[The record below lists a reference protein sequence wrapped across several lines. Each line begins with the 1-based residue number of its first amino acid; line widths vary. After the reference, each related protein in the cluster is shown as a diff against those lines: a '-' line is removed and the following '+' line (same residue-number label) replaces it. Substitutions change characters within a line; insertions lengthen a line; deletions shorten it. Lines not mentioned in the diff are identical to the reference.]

1 MELDRR
7 HFVGLAAAGGL
18 GLLLPGGSS
27 SAQAATPDAVQ
38 FRNHFAGEGAA
49 ILDPLPLVTG
59 NGFNGGLRYDD
70 TRAFYPDGI
79 SACVQPSCRVEDAA
93 KAGAPG
99 VLALFHIAV
108 LNLPVS
114 AGPAEAIRH
123 LMRFAV
129 ETEKLDP
136 EKFVFVSTEV
146 FEPHFTNDPLLQKGR
161 FVQRALEEARAAGDG
176 SGFFSPDGHPDTD
189 GFNSVSVHYPIG
201 ERTDGP
207 LAYPLSGFLE
217 IGEISLADA
226 ASGSAGTVGGGF
238 GLERLALA
246 SGRQA
251 PDYAQS
257 RARLFDLVKQDAAA
271 TGSALPEGLKAFAD

>member
-1 MELDRR
+1 MDLDRR
-7 HFVGLAAAGGL
+7 HLVGLAVAGGL
-18 GLLLPGGSS
+18 GMLLPGPSVFAKEAVNSS
-27 SAQAATPDAVQ
+27 TGFV
-38 FRNHFAGEGAA
+38 RHFSGKGAKV
-49 ILDPLPLVTG
+49 LDPLPLMTG
-59 NGFNGGLRYDD
+59 VGFNGGLRYDD
-70 TRAFYPDGI
+70 TRPSYPDGM
-79 SACVQPSCRVEDAA
+79 SVCVQPSCRVEDAG
-93 KAGAPG
+93 KAGDPG

-114 AGPAEAIRH
+114 AGPGEAIRQ

-189 GFNSVSVHYPIG
+189 GFNSVSVHYPVG
-201 ERTDGP
+201 ERADGP

-226 ASGSAGTVGGGF
+226 ASGTSGTVGGGF
-238 GLERLALA
+238 GLERLAIA
-246 SGRQA
+246 SGQQA
-251 PDYAQS
+251 PDYSES
-257 RARLFDLVKQDAAA
+257 RARLFNLVKQEATA
-271 TGSALPEGLKAFAD
+271 TGIALPEGLKAFAD

>member
-1 MELDRR
+1 MEIDRR
-7 HFVGLAAAGGL
+7 HFVNLAAASGM
-18 GLLLPGGSS
+18 GLLLPGTSS
-27 SAQAATPDAVQ
+27 TVRAATTGSAQFLD
-38 FRNHFAGEGAA
+38 HFAGEGAKA
-49 ILDPLPLVTG
+49 LDPLPLMTG
-59 NGFNGGLRYDD
+59 VGFNGGLRYDD
-70 TRAFYPDGI
+70 TRPSYPDGM
-79 SACVQPSCRVEDAA
+79 SVCVQPSCRVEDAG
-93 KAGAPG
+93 KAGDPG

-114 AGPAEAIRH
+114 AGPGEALRQ

-146 FEPHFTNDPLLQKGR
+146 FEPHFSSDPLLQKGR
-161 FVQRALEEARAAGDG
+161 FVKRDLQEARAAGDG

-189 GFNSVSVHYPIG
+189 GFNSVSIHYPIEDG
-201 ERTDGP
+201 SEGP
-207 LAYPLSGFLE
+207 LAYPLPGFLE

-226 ASGSAGTVGGGF
+226 ASGPAGTVGGGF

-246 SGRQA
+246 SGRNA
-251 PDYAQS
+251 PDYAES
-257 RARLFDLVKQDAAA
+257 RARLLDLAKQEAAA

>member
-7 HFVGLAAAGGL
+7 HFVSLAAAGAAGS
-18 GLLLPGGSS
+18 LLPPASS
-27 SAQAATPDAVQ
+27 SARAETPDAAE
-38 FRNHFAGEGAA
+38 FFDHFAAKGAA
-49 ILDPLPLVTG
+49 ILDPLPLLTDES
-59 NGFNGGLRYDD
+59 FNGGLRYDD
-70 TRAFYPDGI
+70 TRPSYPDGM
-79 SACVQPSCRVEDAA
+79 SVCVQPSCRVEDAA
-93 KAGAPG
+93 KAGDPG

-108 LNLPVS
+108 LNLPAS
-114 AGPAEAIRH
+114 AGARETIAQ

-146 FEPHFTNDPLLQKGR
+146 FEPHFTSDPLLQKGR
-161 FVQRALEEARAAGDG
+161 FVKRDLEEARAAGDG
-176 SGFFSPDGHPDTD
+176 SGYFSPDGHPDTN
-189 GFNSVSVHYPIG
+189 GFNSVSIHYPVASG
-201 ERTDGP
+201 SEGA

-246 SGRQA
+246 SGRLA
-251 PDYAQS
+251 PDFAES
-257 RARLFDLVKQDAAA
+257 RARLFELAKQQAAA
-271 TGSALPEGLKAFAD
+271 EGTALPQGLKAFAD